1 MPTLPQS
8 DYHVAP
14 LPAHPLGGVLVL
26 HAWWGLTPFF
36 KEFSDRLAAL
46 GFVVIAP
53 DLYHGKVA
61 SSIEEAQKLRSMLRT
76 ENVEKEIKA
85 ALHELNAQLAQLGS
99 TSAPNVGVV
108 GFSMGAHRA
117 LWLADQPECNIGA
130 TVLFYG
136 TRGGDYLSTRSAFL
150 GHFAEADHYVSG
162 QSIAQLEARLEK
174 QGHEVLFYTYP
185 ETGHWFFEQDRPDA
199 YKAEAASL
207 AWERTVEFLLR
218 ELNSA
223 RGHADPSLLTQSPRK
238 PSRGS

>member
-1 MPTLPQS
+1 MSTLPQS
-8 DYHVAP
+8 DNYIAP
-14 LPAHPLGGVLVL
+14 LSANPIGGLLVL

-36 KEFSDRLAAL
+36 KSFSDRLAAL

-61 SSIEEAQKLRSMLRT
+61 ATIEEAQKLRSMLRT
-76 ENVEKEIKA
+76 ENVEKEIKG
-85 ALHELNAQLAQLGS
+85 ALHDLNEHLTQVDNPMALK
-99 TSAPNVGVV
+99 VGVV

-117 LWLADQPECNIGA
+117 LWLADQPDSNISA

-150 GHFAEADHYVSG
+150 GHFAEADNYVAES
-162 QSIAQLEARLEK
+162 SIKQLQKRLQK
-174 QGHEVLFYTYP
+174 VNREVLFYTYP
-185 ETGHWFFEQDRPDA
+185 GTGHWFFEPDRPDA
-199 YKAEAASL
+199 YSSEAADL

-218 ELNSA
+218 QLSSA
-223 RGHADPSLLTQSPRK
+223 QGHGAPSLLTQSPRK